1 MNIIGLIIVTIFVF
15 IWTFITK
22 KFLPNELVEGNNKK
36 FDERETKILLEVF
49 SNTFVWLVY
58 AMLLSLILKLSG
70 LSNFDKAWFP
80 NMPEIYYIILTIC
93 IFTFNYFYIKTK
105 YTVKG

>member
-1 MNIIGLIIVTIFVF
+1 MNIIGLAIVTIFIF

-22 KFLPNELVEGNNKK
+22 KFLPNEMTDGNNKK
-36 FDERETKILLEVF
+36 YDERETKILLEVF

-58 AMLLSLILKLSG
+58 AMLLSLILKLAG
-70 LSNFDKAWFP
+70 LSDFDKAWFP
-80 NMPEIYYIILTIC
+80 KMPEIYYIIISIF